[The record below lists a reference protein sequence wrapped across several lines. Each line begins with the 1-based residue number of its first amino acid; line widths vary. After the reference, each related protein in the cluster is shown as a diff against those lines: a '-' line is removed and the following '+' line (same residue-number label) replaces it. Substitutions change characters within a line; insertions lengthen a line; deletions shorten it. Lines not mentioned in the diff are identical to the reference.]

1 MNPYSVPQEL
11 ITKMTLDLMQKKKKK
26 TIVTCKLIYG
36 EHQLSGHVLQPKPKI
51 YGILAQWASTI
62 NL

>member
-11 ITKMTLDLMQKKKKK
+11 ITKMTLDLMQKKKK

-51 YGILAQWASTI
+51 YGILAQ
-62 NL
+62 